1 MTARDAS
8 IQIQMDGQT
17 LILDGARITEQ
28 MLSLQNLLNGWIL
41 ITTDLVI
48 ISMDSNQTTALTA
61 VAIQHLTAMVVSILM
76 ETVGRML
83 TLEDWME

>member
-17 LILDGARITEQ
+17 LIPDGARITEL

-41 ITTDLVI
+41 ITMDLVI

-61 VAIQHLTAMVVSILM
+61 VAIPHLTALVVSILM
-76 ETVGRML
+76 GTVGRMP
-83 TLEDWME
+83 TLEAWME